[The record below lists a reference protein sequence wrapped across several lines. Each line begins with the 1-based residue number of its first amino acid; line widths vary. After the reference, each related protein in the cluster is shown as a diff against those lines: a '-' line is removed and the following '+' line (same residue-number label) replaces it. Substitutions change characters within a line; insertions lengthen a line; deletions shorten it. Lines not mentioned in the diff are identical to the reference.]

1 MKWIK
6 LYEEFS
12 KKNKLILLDGASSSG
27 KTTTTQKLG
36 AKPFLKATKKDKIVV
51 IGSDDFSN
59 FENRIP
65 YDHKGKGFDKEA
77 GEVWHKTMPEK
88 RKDDDKELQ
97 KRGMTTVGWPKH
109 PHHKELDGD
118 PRVWY
123 MAQAANENKDKTIFF
138 DDIGKSILHYLP
150 KTIHILLHAP
160 IPILLENVK
169 ERSKKGKMEQRE
181 PQMVLEQYLEKY
193 RAQKKKPDES
203 EGDPNLV
210 LNKKFLK
217 ELLEKYKLDKKFIPK
232 FIKDLGI
239 DDDDDYYIKVK
250 RGYLGKNAYLIT
262 IDEKRESYIEK
273 IEELL
278 KIK

>member
-12 KKNKLILLDGASSSG
+12 KKNKLILLDGSSSSG

-65 YDHKGKGFDKEA
+65 YDHEGKGYDKKA
-77 GEVWHKTMPEK
+77 GEAWHKTMPDK

-97 KRGMTTVGWPKH
+97 KRGITTVGWPKH
-109 PHHKELDGD
+109 PHYKELDGD

-123 MAQAANENKDKTIFF
+123 MAQSANENKDKTIFF

-150 KTIHILLHAP
+150 KTLHILLHAP
-160 IPILLENVK
+160 LPILLENVV
-169 ERSKKGKMEQRE
+169 ERGKRGKRE
-181 PQMVLEQYLEKY
+181 ERNPQMVLGQYLEKY

-210 LNKKFLK
+210 LNNKFLK

-232 FIKDLGI
+232 FIKELGI

-250 RGYLGKNAYLIT
+250 IGYLGEDAYLIT
-262 IDEKRESYIEK
+262 MDEKRENYIEK
-273 IEELL
+273 IKEILEL
-278 KIK
+278 

>member
-6 LYEEFS
+6 LFEEFN
-12 KKNKLILLDGASSSG
+12 KKYNLILLDGASSSG
-27 KTTTTQKLG
+27 KTTTTNRLG
-36 AKPFLKATKKDKIVV
+36 AVPFLNSTKKDKMIV

-59 FENRIP
+59 LKNRIP
-65 YDHKGKGFDKEA
+65 YDHEGKGFDQKA
-77 GEVWHKTMPEK
+77 GEDWHKTMPEK
-88 RKDDDKELQ
+88 RKDDDKEFH
-97 KRGMTTVGWPKH
+97 KKGMTTVGWPGH

-123 MAQAANENKDKTIFF
+123 MAQAANEYKDKVIFF

-150 KTIHILLHAP
+150 KTLHILLHAP
-160 IPILLENVK
+160 IPILLENVTG
-169 ERSKKGKMEQRE
+169 RNKKGKREQRD
-181 PQMVLEQYLEKY
+181 PQMVLSQYLEKY

-232 FIKDLGI
+232 FIKELGI
-239 DDDDDYYIKVK
+239 VDDDDYYIKVK
-250 RGYLGKNAYLIT
+250 RGYLGEDAYLIT
-262 IDEKRESYIEK
+262 MDEKRERYID
-273 IEELL
+273 
-278 KIK
+278 KIKEVLD

>member
-1 MKWIK
+1 
-6 LYEEFS
+6 
-12 KKNKLILLDGASSSG
+12 
-27 KTTTTQKLG
+27 
-36 AKPFLKATKKDKIVV
+36 
-51 IGSDDFSN
+51 
-59 FENRIP
+59 
-65 YDHKGKGFDKEA
+65 
-77 GEVWHKTMPEK
+77 
-88 RKDDDKELQ
+88 
-97 KRGMTTVGWPKH
+97 
-109 PHHKELDGD
+109 
-118 PRVWY
+118 

-250 RGYLGKNAYLIT
+250 RGYLDKDAYLIT
-262 IDEKRESYIEK
+262 IDEKRENYIDN
-273 IEELL
+273 
-278 KIK
+278 IKQILG